1 VFDITLQGEPRFFAG
16 LFFEGKF
23 VFHQPRTARTAART
37 ARTARTAAKMGPA
50 AKNGARVN
58 IRLNYPFKQAP
69 ISSAAQA
76 AGRVP
81 DD

>member
-1 VFDITLQGEPRFFAG
+1 LILRFKESPAFLRG
-16 LFFEGKF
+16 FFFEGKF
-23 VFHQPRTARTAART
+23 VFHQPRTARTA